1 MSVIDI
7 IFRPPI
13 SRPLIDAYNKK
24 MKNYTSLHKYKS
36 RNSVLIKNSQ
46 LPLFNLR
53 ILRIFCLA
61 FFIVMTNKRNLSLK
75 QTEFNTDINQRT
87 QNDNKNW
94 CHSLNAIMIYISNIN
109 FTFYED
115 KWIHIDSSSLN
126 FETLQA
132 QT

>member
-36 RNSVLIKNSQ
+36 KNSVLIKNSQ

-75 QTEFNTDINQRT
+75 QTEFNTDINQ
-87 QNDNKNW
+87 NSK
-94 CHSLNAIMIYISNIN
+94 
-109 FTFYED
+109 
-115 KWIHIDSSSLN
+115 
-126 FETLQA
+126 
-132 QT
+132 